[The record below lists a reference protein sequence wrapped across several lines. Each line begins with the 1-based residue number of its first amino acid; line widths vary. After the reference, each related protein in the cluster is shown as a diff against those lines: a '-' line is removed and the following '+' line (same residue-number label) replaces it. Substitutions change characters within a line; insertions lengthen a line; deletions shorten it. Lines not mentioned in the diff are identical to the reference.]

1 MGSVTASV
9 PVAVLFTDLSYR
21 FVFRAAAVGTSSP
34 PLLLML
40 LRNESQERAWLF
52 NLLGVMV
59 IW

>member
-1 MGSVTASV
+1 MGGVTASV
-9 PVAVLFTDLSYR
+9 PVAILFTDLSYR
-21 FVFRAAAVGTSSP
+21 FVFRAAAVGTSP